1 MERRIWVISNDLESR
16 YSKIKIMFK
25 IPISLGELVDKITI
39 LKIKLKILNGHRKV
53 NVKKEYDLLN
63 DVLKASSFIFEDDLM
78 LELQRINQKLWD
90 VEDEIRIK
98 ELNNDFK
105 KEFIAL
111 ARSIYKLNDKRSE
124 IKKMI
129 NKKYNSI
136 IFEEKIYEK
145 YD

>member
-1 MERRIWVISNDLESR
+1 ML
-16 YSKIKIMFK
+16 K
-25 IPISLGELVDKITI
+25 IPVSIGELADKITI
-39 LKIKLKILNGHRKV
+39 LKIKLKFLNGQKKV

-63 DVLKASSFIFEDDLM
+63 DVLKDSSLIIEDDLISD
-78 LELQRINQKLWD
+78 LQRINQKLWD

-105 KEFIAL
+105 KDFITL

-124 IKKMI
+124 IKKKI

-145 YD
+145 YN

>member
-1 MERRIWVISNDLESR
+1 ML
-16 YSKIKIMFK
+16 K
-25 IPISLGELVDKITI
+25 IPVSIGELVDKITI
-39 LKIKLKILNGHRKV
+39 LKIKLKFLNGQKKV

-63 DVLKASSFIFEDDLM
+63 DVLKDSSLIVEDDLM
-78 LELQRINQKLWD
+78 SDLQRINQKLWD

-105 KEFIAL
+105 KDFIIL

-124 IKKMI
+124 IKKKI

-136 IFEEKIYEK
+136 IVEEKIYEK
-145 YD
+145 YN

>member
-1 MERRIWVISNDLESR
+1 
-16 YSKIKIMFK
+16 MFK

-39 LKIKLKILNGHRKV
+39 LKIKLKILNGQRKV

-105 KEFIAL
+105 KDFIAL

>member
-1 MERRIWVISNDLESR
+1 
-16 YSKIKIMFK
+16 
-25 IPISLGELVDKITI
+25 
-39 LKIKLKILNGHRKV
+39 
-53 NVKKEYDLLN
+53 
-63 DVLKASSFIFEDDLM
+63 M

>member
-1 MERRIWVISNDLESR
+1 ML
-16 YSKIKIMFK
+16 K
-25 IPISLGELVDKITI
+25 IPVSIGELADKITI
-39 LKIKLKILNGHRKV
+39 LKIKLKFLNGQRKV
-53 NVKKEYDLLN
+53 NVKNEYDLLN
-63 DVLKASSFIFEDDLM
+63 NVLKNSSLIIEDDLM
-78 LELQRINQKLWD
+78 ADLQRINQKLWD

-105 KEFIAL
+105 KDFITL

-124 IKKMI
+124 IKKKI

-145 YD
+145 YN

>member
-1 MERRIWVISNDLESR
+1 MS
-16 YSKIKIMFK
+16 
-25 IPISLGELVDKITI
+25 
-39 LKIKLKILNGHRKV
+39 
-53 NVKKEYDLLN
+53 
-63 DVLKASSFIFEDDLM
+63 
-78 LELQRINQKLWD
+78 ELQRINQKLWD

>member
-1 MERRIWVISNDLESR
+1 
-16 YSKIKIMFK
+16 MFK

-39 LKIKLKILNGHRKV
+39 LKIKLKFLNGHRKV

-63 DVLKASSFIFEDDLM
+63 DVLKGSSLIIDEDLM
-78 LELQRINQKLWD
+78 ADLQRINQKLWD

-98 ELNNDFK
+98 ELNNDFTK
-105 KEFIAL
+105 DFIKL

-124 IKKMI
+124 IKKKI

-136 IFEEKIYEK
+136 IIEEKIYEK
-145 YD
+145 YN

>member
-1 MERRIWVISNDLESR
+1 
-16 YSKIKIMFK
+16 MFK